1 MNEYPTSKKTKVIYI
16 VSDGSGETAE
26 KVAHATLLQFVN
38 ADVQLKTCARVLST
52 QDIDELVNQATLD
65 EAFILYTVIHTE
77 NREYL
82 RQKATEKGLDS
93 ADLIGSLV
101 LKLSHFLQ
109 QKPLL
114 VAGLGQRL
122 DEDYFRRVDAIEF
135 SVKNDDG
142 QEPRNLYKADMI
154 LVGLSRTS
162 KTPLSIYLA
171 HKGYKVANVPLVKGI
186 VPPQELF
193 KIPQHRIY
201 ALIINSQALVAIRQ
215 ERLKYLGLPQD
226 SLYADADNVEEEI
239 KWVRTLY
246 SQNPHW
252 PVFDVSNR
260 AIEETATA
268 ILKIHEQ
275 QKNE

>member
-1 MNEYPTSKKTKVIYI
+1 MNEYSTLKKTKIVYI

-26 KVAHATLLQFVN
+26 KVAHATLLQFEN
-38 ADVQLKTCARVLST
+38 ADVQLKTYARVLST
-52 QDIDELVNQATLD
+52 SDIDELVNQATMD

-142 QEPRNLYKADMI
+142 QEPRNLYKADMV

-186 VPPQELF
+186 PPPPELF

-239 KWVRTLY
+239 KWVYSLY
-246 SQNPHW
+246 LKNPHW

-268 ILKIHEQ
+268 ILKIHEKQ
-275 QKNE
+275 LNE